1 MNRRPTVYE
10 TVALPLS
17 YTGDARSAN
26 EPVKYGHHAG
36 AASGKFERD
45 AFYAAI
51 GLNLLGSRKFEAQ
64 TGAKRPTTDHG
75 TSNEGPDTPAQSSVV
90 GAMMADGCQ
99 RRVPPESQ
107 H

>member
-26 EPVKYGHHAG
+26 EPVKYGDRAD

-45 AFYAAI
+45 VFYAAS
-51 GLNLLGSRKFEAQ
+51 GLNLLGSRKFRAQ
-64 TGAKRPTTDHG
+64 TSAKRPTTDHG
-75 TSNEGPDTPAQSSVV
+75 TSNEGQTPPLKALWLVQ
-90 GAMMADGCQ
+90 
-99 RRVPPESQ
+99 
-107 H
+107 

>member
-26 EPVKYGHHAG
+26 EPVKYGDRAD

-45 AFYAAI
+45 AFY
-51 GLNLLGSRKFEAQ
+51 GAQ
-64 TGAKRPTTDHG
+64 QG
-75 TSNEGPDTPAQSSVV
+75 
-90 GAMMADGCQ
+90 
-99 RRVPPESQ
+99 
-107 H
+107 

>member
-45 AFYAAI
+45 AFYAAS
-51 GLNLLGSRKFEAQ
+51 GLNSLGSRKFRAQ
-64 TGAKRPTTDHG
+64 TGAKRPATDHG
-75 TSNEGPDTPAQSSVV
+75 TCDEGQTRPLKVLWWVQ
-90 GAMMADGCQ
+90 
-99 RRVPPESQ
+99 
-107 H
+107 